1 MPRLRLTCE
10 ALCVAFALAGS
21 AQARPHFAVVDPLS
35 PQERSTFDP
44 RRIDTLPSW
53 ERRFSIRG
61 QGYKYRLVGRPPS
74 SDATT
79 TIPTIIVPIRL
90 TVPDPTHA
98 GPPIIFDATPIVPH
112 VIASPL
118 FTAGRGLQFTDAML
132 RAEFPKASAEWHTLY
147 AAAAGPTLDVVMP
160 RGGTLIIPS
169 RSGKKFGFLIDSKPV
184 NDAIVGF
191 LRGNPDPHTLTIF
204 ITYNSVESFAFGYHS
219 WVWGDRAHSSALVY
233 IYSSWMEGIDDAI
246 GFPSPDTATLSH
258 EIVETEHDPLINSVT
273 REWGNHFRKNRCFQK
288 LIEVA
293 DAVEDAPLG
302 LVYSYEMGTQDGKP
316 YRYTVQNMALLPWF
330 TREKP
335 SSAQGGAYSFP
346 DPAILL
352 SRAPMD
358 CVGK

>member
-90 TVPDPTHA
+90 TVPDPTHL

-118 FTAGRGLQFTDAML
+118 FTAGRGLQF
-132 RAEFPKASAEWHTLY
+132 RRW
-147 AAAAGPTLDVVMP
+147 
-160 RGGTLIIPS
+160 
-169 RSGKKFGFLIDSKPV
+169 
-184 NDAIVGF
+184 
-191 LRGNPDPHTLTIF
+191 NPQRL
-204 ITYNSVESFAFGYHS
+204 G
-219 WVWGDRAHSSALVY
+219 R
-233 IYSSWMEGIDDAI
+233 
-246 GFPSPDTATLSH
+246 
-258 EIVETEHDPLINSVT
+258 
-273 REWGNHFRKNRCFQK
+273 Q
-288 LIEVA
+288 
-293 DAVEDAPLG
+293 LG
-302 LVYSYEMGTQDGKP
+302 LVDSRGIIENRRQP
-316 YRYTVQNMALLPWF
+316 LP
-330 TREKP
+330 RER
-335 SSAQGGAYSFP
+335 AVVLG
-346 DPAILL
+346 LL
-352 SRAPMD
+352 SGAAFWLNGILFVVSMIFFCVLLYLYSGRLRRMAAPSVVLVATSVIVFVVSRMRSTRPTAIPVRASGHSRFRCSRSPTHSALQQ
-358 CVGK
+358 CRRARWRSQRTGSTPLPKHAGQVASHS

>member
-1 MPRLRLTCE
+1 MRRACE
-10 ALCVAFALAGS
+10 ALCVALVLAGS
-21 AQARPHFAVVDPLS
+21 ADAKPRFAVVDPLS
-35 PQERSTFDP
+35 PQERATFDP
-44 RRIDTLPSW
+44 RKVDTLPSW
-53 ERRFSIRG
+53 ERRFSIQG
-61 QGYKYRLVGRPPS
+61 QGYKYRLVGQPPS
-74 SDATT
+74 SGAATA
-79 TIPTIIVPIRL
+79 IPTIIVPIRL
-90 TVPDPTHA
+90 TVPDPTHL
-98 GPPIIFDATPIVPH
+98 GPPIVFDATPIVSH

-118 FTAGRGLQFTDAML
+118 FTAGRRLQFTDSML
-132 RAEFPKASAEWHTLY
+132 RTEFPKAPDAWHTLY
-147 AAAAGPTLDVVMP
+147 APTAGPTLDVAMP
-160 RGGTLIIPS
+160 EGGTLVIPS
-169 RSGKKFGFLIDSKPV
+169 KSGKKFGYLVDSDPV
-184 NDAIVGF
+184 NQAITFF
-191 LRGNPDPHTLTIF
+191 LHRNADPHTLTIF

-219 WVWGDRAHSSALVY
+219 WVWGDRARNSALVY

-258 EIVETEHDPLINSVT
+258 EIVETEHDPLISSVT

-316 YRYTVQNMALLPWF
+316 YKYTVQNMALLPWF

-335 SSAQGGAYSFP
+335 SPAQGGAYSFP

-352 SRAPMD
+352 TPAPMR